1 MISRVLRSAGRR
13 LARGVV
19 GPLPVPVA
27 DAVRRLLASFSGP
40 PLRSPWRRALL
51 RGLSAGGIPRAVRT
65 FALIDDPGMR
75 FVAVDSQV
83 LGQLYWWGAR
93 GWEPE
98 LLPWWR
104 AFCAESTSVL
114 ELGANVGWFSVQG
127 GRAAPAARYV
137 AVEPHPFSA
146 SLCRAHLALNG
157 VTSVE
162 VVEAAAVPAVASSV
176 PLHVPADQQATP
188 TVAFLPG
195 DTELPATMA
204 RDVGSVLE
212 VPAVDVRSLLDGVD
226 LIKLDVEGQ
235 EHVLL
240 AAMREHLRAQRSTL
254 VVEVL
259 PGTAQLRALLADLC
273 TRDGY
278 RCYAASAGGL
288 VELPAARLATVRLLD
303 EFGCQDVVLRAV
315 DRPLHGTGSAV

>member
-1 MISRVLRSAGRR
+1 VTGRLLRTAGRR
-13 LARGVV
+13 FARAVV
-19 GPLPVPVA
+19 GPLPVSAA
-27 DAVRRLLASFSGP
+27 DAVRRVLVSFPGP
-40 PLRSPWRRALL
+40 PLRSPWRRAVL
-51 RGLSAGGIPRAVRT
+51 RALAAGGIPEAVRT
-65 FALIDDPGMR
+65 FALVDDPGLR
-75 FVAVDSQV
+75 FVAADSQV
-83 LGQLYWWGAR
+83 LGQVYWWGSR

-146 SLCRAHLALNG
+146 SLCRAHLALNS

-162 VVEAAAVPAVASSV
+162 VIEAAAVPDVAPSV
-176 PLHVPADQQATP
+176 ALHVPADQQATP

-195 DTELPATMA
+195 DTELPAAMA
-204 RDVGSVLE
+204 RDVTAVLE

-240 AAMREHLRAQRSTL
+240 AAMREHLRARRPTL
-254 VVEVL
+254 LVEVL
-259 PGTAQLRALLADLC
+259 PGTAQLRAVLADLC

-278 RCYAASAGGL
+278 RCYAASARGL
-288 VELPAARLATVRLLD
+288 VELPPARLATVRLLD
-303 EFGCQDVVLRAV
+303 EFGCQDVVLRAS
-315 DRPLHGTGSAV
+315 DRPLTGTKSAV